1 MKKYL
6 LIIICLLVSVCR
18 AQQNNPFTPYTA
30 DKFLALK
37 GAVRSLVI
45 YNIKEETSGETT
57 EEIYMRY
64 FFTPEG
70 AITHIIS
77 YNNGAEESVSYYKY
91 DTEGKI
97 RECSTQYASEG
108 IIPTKT
114 LFFYNRDNSIVKE
127 KHFSEGQL
135 LRMIEKHYNKKQQEE
150 KQILYDDKEKV
161 YSTIIYSYDTQGHQ
175 NQIENYDSSGKR
187 INRTIRKF
195 DEKGNIYESILYNE
209 ADQETRKIYFTYDK
223 YNNITRRKIENI
235 RPSPKTTVQTLR
247 YEYDTHHN
255 YIQETC
261 LSGSEVLYTQKREI
275 SYYD

>member
-6 LIIICLLVSVCR
+6 LIIICLLVSVCK
-18 AQQNNPFTPYTA
+18 AQQNNPFTLYTA

-45 YNIKEETSGETT
+45 YNIREEISGETT

-64 FFTPEG
+64 FFTPQG

-91 DTEGKI
+91 DIEGKV
-97 RECSTQYASEG
+97 RECSTQYASKN
-108 IIPTKT
+108 ITPTET
-114 LFFYNRDNSIVKE
+114 LFSYNKNNSIVKE
-127 KHFSEGQL
+127 KHFSDGQL
-135 LRMIEKHYNKKQQEE
+135 LRMIERRYNKKQREV

-161 YSTIIYSYDTQGHQ
+161 SASTVYSYDSHGGQ

-187 INRTIRKF
+187 INRTVQKF
-195 DEKGNIYESILYNE
+195 DEAGNAIESILYDE
-209 ADQETRKIYFTYDK
+209 ADRETRKLYFTYDK
-223 YNNITRRKIENI
+223 YNNITRRKIEDI

-261 LSGSEVLYTQKREI
+261 LSGGDVIYAQKREI

>member
-1 MKKYL
+1 MKKHL

-18 AQQNNPFTPYTA
+18 AQQNNPFTLYTA
-30 DKFLALK
+30 DKILDLK

-45 YNIKEETSGETT
+45 YNLREETSGETT

-64 FFTPEG
+64 FFTPQG
-70 AITHIIS
+70 VITHIVS

-91 DTEGKI
+91 DAEGKI

-247 YEYDTHHN
+247 YKYDTHHN

-261 LSGSEVLYTQKREI
+261 LSGGEVLYTQKREI

>member
-6 LIIICLLVSVCR
+6 LIIICLLVSVCK
-18 AQQNNPFTPYTA
+18 AQQNNPFTLYTA
-30 DKFLALK
+30 DKILALK

-45 YNIKEETSGETT
+45 YNIREETSGETT

-64 FFTPEG
+64 FFTPQG

-91 DTEGKI
+91 DIEGKV
-97 RECSTQYASEG
+97 RECSTQYASKN
-108 IIPTKT
+108 ITPTET
-114 LFFYNRDNSIVKE
+114 LFSYNKNNSIVKE
-127 KHFSEGQL
+127 KHFSDGQL
-135 LRMIEKHYNKKQQEE
+135 LRMIERHYNKKQQEV
-150 KQILYDDKEKV
+150 KQIFYDDKEKV
-161 YSTIIYSYDTQGHQ
+161 SASTVYSYDSHGGQ

-187 INRTIRKF
+187 INRTVQKF
-195 DEKGNIYESILYNE
+195 DEAGNAIESILYDE
-209 ADQETRKIYFTYDK
+209 ADRETRKLYFTYDK
-223 YNNITRRKIENI
+223 YNNITRRKIVDI

-255 YIQETC
+255 YIQEAC
-261 LSGSEVLYTQKREI
+261 LSGGDVIYAQKRVI

>member
-6 LIIICLLVSVCR
+6 LIIICLLVSVCK
-18 AQQNNPFTPYTA
+18 AQQNNPFTLYTA
-30 DKFLALK
+30 DKILALK

-45 YNIKEETSGETT
+45 YNIREETSGEIT

-64 FFTPEG
+64 FFTPQG

-77 YNNGAEESVSYYKY
+77 YNNGGEEAVSYYKY
-91 DTEGKI
+91 DIEGKV
-97 RECSTQYASEG
+97 RECSTQYASKN
-108 IIPTKT
+108 ITPTET
-114 LFFYNRDNSIVKE
+114 FFSYNKNNSIVKE
-127 KHFSEGQL
+127 KHFSDGQL
-135 LRMIEKHYNKKQQEE
+135 LRMIERHYNKKQQEE

-161 YSTIIYSYDTQGHQ
+161 SASTVYSYDSHGYQ

-187 INRTIRKF
+187 INRTVQKF
-195 DEKGNIYESILYNE
+195 DEAGNAIESILYDE
-209 ADQETRKIYFTYDK
+209 TDRETRKLYFNYDK
-223 YNNITRRKIENI
+223 YNNITRRKIEDI

-261 LSGSEVLYTQKREI
+261 LSGGDVIYAQKRVI

>member
-1 MKKYL
+1 MKKHL

-18 AQQNNPFTPYTA
+18 AQQNNPFTLYTA

-45 YNIKEETSGETT
+45 YNLREETSGETT

-64 FFTPEG
+64 FFTPQG
-70 AITHIIS
+70 VITHIVS

-91 DTEGKI
+91 DAEGKI

>member
-6 LIIICLLVSVCR
+6 LIIICLLVSLCR
-18 AQQNNPFTPYTA
+18 AQQNNSFTLYTA
-30 DKFLALK
+30 DKILALK

-45 YNIKEETSGETT
+45 YNLREEISGETT

-64 FFTPEG
+64 FFTPQG

-91 DTEGKI
+91 DAEGKI

-108 IIPTKT
+108 ITPTET
-114 LFFYNRDNSIVKE
+114 LFLYNKDNSIVKE
-127 KHFSEGQL
+127 KHFSEGKL
-135 LRMIEKHYNKKQQEE
+135 LRMIERHYNKKQQEV

-161 YSTIIYSYDTQGHQ
+161 YSTIVYSYDTHGYQ

-187 INRTIRKF
+187 INRTVQKF
-195 DEKGNIYESILYNE
+195 DEAGNVIESILYNE
-209 ADQETRKIYFTYDK
+209 ADRETRKLYFTYDK
-223 YNNITRRKIENI
+223 YNNITKRKIEDI

-261 LSGSEVLYTQKREI
+261 LSGGDVIYAQKRAI

>member
-6 LIIICLLVSVCR
+6 LIIICLLVSVCK
-18 AQQNNPFTPYTA
+18 AQQNNPFTLYTA

-45 YNIKEETSGETT
+45 YNIREETSGKTT

-64 FFTPEG
+64 FFTPQG

-77 YNNGAEESVSYYKY
+77 YNNGAEEAVSYYKY
-91 DTEGKI
+91 DIEGKV
-97 RECSTQYASEG
+97 RECSTQYASKN
-108 IIPTKT
+108 ITPTET
-114 LFFYNRDNSIVKE
+114 LFSYNKNNSIVKE
-127 KHFSEGQL
+127 KHFSDGQL
-135 LRMIEKHYNKKQQEE
+135 LRMIERHYNKKQQEV

-161 YSTIIYSYDTQGHQ
+161 SASTVYSYDTHGYQ
-175 NQIENYDSSGKR
+175 NQIENYDSSGKC
-187 INRTIRKF
+187 INRTVQKF
-195 DEKGNIYESILYNE
+195 DEAGNVIESILYDE
-209 ADQETRKIYFTYDK
+209 ADRETRKLYLTYDK
-223 YNNITRRKIENI
+223 YNNITRRKIVDI

-255 YIQETC
+255 SIQETC
-261 LSGSEVLYTQKREI
+261 LSGGEVIYTQKRVI

>member
-195 DEKGNIYESILYNE
+195 DEKGNVYESILYDE
-209 ADQETRKIYFTYDK
+209 ADQETRKLYFTYDK
-223 YNNITRRKIENI
+223 YNNITRRKIEDI

-247 YEYDTHHN
+247 YEYDTYHN

>member
-6 LIIICLLVSVCR
+6 LIIICLLVSVCK
-18 AQQNNPFTPYTA
+18 AQQNNPFTLYTA
-30 DKFLALK
+30 DKILALK

-45 YNIKEETSGETT
+45 YNIREETSGEIT

-64 FFTPEG
+64 FFTPQG

-77 YNNGAEESVSYYKY
+77 YNNGAEEAVSYYKY
-91 DTEGKI
+91 DIEGKV
-97 RECSTQYASEG
+97 RECSTQYASKN
-108 IIPTKT
+108 ITPTET
-114 LFFYNRDNSIVKE
+114 FFSYNKNNSIVKE
-127 KHFSEGQL
+127 KYFSDGQL
-135 LRMIEKHYNKKQQEE
+135 LRMIERHYNKKQREV
-150 KQILYDDKEKV
+150 KQIFYDDKEKV
-161 YSTIIYSYDTQGHQ
+161 SASTVYSYDSHGGQ

-187 INRTIRKF
+187 INRTVQKF
-195 DEKGNIYESILYNE
+195 DEAGNVFESILYDE
-209 ADQETRKIYFTYDK
+209 ADRETRKLYFNYDK
-223 YNNITRRKIENI
+223 YNNIIRRKIEDI

-261 LSGSEVLYTQKREI
+261 LSGGDVIYAQKRVI

>member
-1 MKKYL
+1 MKKHL

-30 DKFLALK
+30 DKFLSLK

-57 EEIYMRY
+57 EEIYIRY
-64 FFTPEG
+64 FFTPQG

-97 RECSTQYASEG
+97 RECRTQYASKN
-108 IIPTKT
+108 ITPTEM
-114 LFFYNRDNSIVKE
+114 LFFYNEDNNIVKE
-127 KHFSEGQL
+127 QYFSEGTL
-135 LRMIEKHYNKKQQEE
+135 FRMIERHYNKKQQEV
-150 KQILYDDKEKV
+150 KQILYNDKGRI
-161 YSTIIYSYDTQGHQ
+161 SSSIIYSYDTQGHQ

-195 DEKGNIYESILYNE
+195 DEAGNVYESILYDE
-209 ADQETRKIYFTYDK
+209 ADQETRKLYFTYDK
-223 YNNITRRKIENI
+223 YNNITRRKIEDI

-247 YEYDTHHN
+247 YEYDTYHN

>member
-6 LIIICLLVSVCR
+6 LIIICLLVSVCK
-18 AQQNNPFTPYTA
+18 AQQNNPFTLYPA
-30 DKFLALK
+30 DKILALK

-45 YNIKEETSGETT
+45 YNIREETSGEIT

-64 FFTPEG
+64 FFTPQG

-77 YNNGAEESVSYYKY
+77 YNNGAEEAVSYYKY
-91 DTEGKI
+91 DIEGKV
-97 RECSTQYASEG
+97 RECSTQYASKN
-108 IIPTKT
+108 ITPTET
-114 LFFYNRDNSIVKE
+114 LFSYNKNNSIVKE
-127 KHFSEGQL
+127 KHFSDGQL
-135 LRMIEKHYNKKQQEE
+135 LRMIERHYNKKQREV
-150 KQILYDDKEKV
+150 KQIFYDDKEKV
-161 YSTIIYSYDTQGHQ
+161 SASTVYSYDSHGGQ

-187 INRTIRKF
+187 INRTVQKF
-195 DEKGNIYESILYNE
+195 DEAGNVFESILYDE
-209 ADQETRKIYFTYDK
+209 ADRETRKLYFNYDK
-223 YNNITRRKIENI
+223 YNNIIRRKIEDI

-261 LSGSEVLYTQKREI
+261 LSGGDVIYAQKRVI